1 VYPSHRNQ
9 TKTDTSSSRWQVVCS
24 PCEALS
30 LVTVCVETILVLEI
44 FVRFL
49 FYSILYLHVDLWYV
63 CTSTVLGWCVYV
75 YPSYQ
80 NQTKTDTSSSRWQ
93 VVCSPC
99 EVLSIVTVCVET
111 ILVLLIFVPFLFYS
125 ILYLYVDLWYVCT
138 STVLGWCVYVCVR
151 CICIYLSMCMCVCVC
166 KMVSIFLSVQR
177 YWSYIFDICV
187 LTFGNM
193 YVNCPW
199 SLCACMFQVCIYIL
213 YRCTCVCV
221 SFVQKPNKNW
231 HVQL

>member
-30 LVTVCVETILVLEI
+30 LVTVCVETILVFVI

-75 YPSYQ
+75 CVKCICIYLSLCMCVCVCFVHPSYR
-80 NQTKTDTSSSRWQ
+80 NKKKTDTSSSRWQ

-99 EVLSIVTVCVET
+99 EALSIVTVCVET

-125 ILYLYVDLWYVCT
+125 ILYLHVDLWYVCT
-138 STVLGWCVYVCVR
+138 STVLGVYVCMCVSNEYKH
-151 CICIYLSMCMCVCVC
+151 IYICVCVC
-166 KMVSIFLSVQR
+166 A
-177 YWSYIFDICV
+177 
-187 LTFGNM
+187 
-193 YVNCPW
+193 
-199 SLCACMFQVCIYIL
+199 CALINACGIYTYIYISNKWWM
-213 YRCTCVCV
+213 CVRV
-221 SFVQKPNKNW
+221 YWIRIYMFIYF
-231 HVQL
+231 

>member
-30 LVTVCVETILVLEI
+30 LVTVCVETMLVLVI

-125 ILYLYVDLWYVCT
+125 ILYLHVDLWYVCT
-138 STVLGWCVYVCVR
+138 STVLGWCVYVCVKG
-151 CICIYLSMCMCVCVC
+151 ICIYLSMCMCVCICFVHPSYRNQTKTDTSSSRWQVVC
-166 KMVSIFLSVQR
+166 SPCEALSMV
-177 YWSYIFDICV
+177 
-187 LTFGNM
+187 T
-193 YVNCPW
+193 
-199 SLCACMFQVCIYIL
+199 
-213 YRCTCVCV
+213 VCV
-221 SFVQKPNKNW
+221 ETILV
-231 HVQL
+231 L

>member
-75 YPSYQ
+75 CVKGICIYLSMCMCVCVCFVHPSYR

-99 EVLSIVTVCVET
+99 EVLSLVTVCDKT
-111 ILVLLIFVPFLFYS
+111 ILVLLSFVPFLFYS
-125 ILYLYVDLWYVCT
+125 ILFY
-138 STVLGWCVYVCVR
+138 
-151 CICIYLSMCMCVCVC
+151 ICM
-166 KMVSIFLSVQR
+166 
-177 YWSYIFDICV
+177 
-187 LTFGNM
+187 LTFGM
-193 YVNCPW
+193 YVHQP
-199 SLCACMFQVCIYIL
+199 SLVDVCMCILRTKIK
-213 YRCTCVCV
+213 
-221 SFVQKPNKNW
+221 QKLTRPALGDK
-231 HVQL
+231 

>member
-30 LVTVCVETILVLEI
+30 LVTVCVETILVLVI

-125 ILYLYVDLWYVCT
+125 ILYLHVDLWYVCT
-138 STVLGWCVYVCVR
+138 STVLGVDVCMCVSNEYTHIYIYVCVCVRARWLMRAVYIHIYTSPINGGCVYVCIEFAY
-151 CICIYLSMCMCVCVC
+151 ICL
-166 KMVSIFLSVQR
+166 
-177 YWSYIFDICV
+177 YIFRDLNSLYV
-187 LTFGNM
+187 YTLH
-193 YVNCPW
+193 VNCH
-199 SLCACMFQVCIYIL
+199 
-213 YRCTCVCV
+213 CV
-221 SFVQKPNKNW
+221 
-231 HVQL
+231 HA